1 MSFKSFFAVAAFGIA
16 AASSANAGV
25 VTTTATGT
33 INYVDSMNGAYGNVQ
48 VGQSFNL
55 VMSFAYDPSQI
66 YSYSYNYGGYNGC
79 STCLYGYNQAY
90 SASPLSISLKVNGQV
105 LSPKVTFTNTYALAS
120 ETSDLG
126 WEEYLQSGSSGSF
139 YDGNT
144 YSSSQIY
151 AYMGG
156 YNLHNGLAS
165 FEGSVS
171 AGQATST
178 GFGFQQY
185 FYDYQSGF
193 SSSDYLYGTVDSLI
207 VTTNAVPEPASI
219 ALLAFGLFGLG
230 VARRRQVKK

>member
-16 AASSANAGV
+16 AASAANAAV
-25 VTTTATGT
+25 ITTTATGT
-33 INYVDSMNGAYGNVQ
+33 INYVDSVNGAYGNVQ

-66 YSYSYNYGGYNGC
+66 YSYSYNYSGYNGC
-79 STCLYGYNQAY
+79 SSCLYGYTQANSY
-90 SASPLSISLKVNGQV
+90 SPLSISLKVNGQV
-105 LSPKVTFTNTYALAS
+105 LSPQGTFTNSYAYAS

-144 YSSSQIY
+144 SSSSYIY

-156 YNLHNGLAS
+156 ANLLNGLAS
-165 FEGSVS
+165 FQGSVS

-178 GFGFQQY
+178 GFGLQQY
-185 FYDYQSGF
+185 FYNYQSGL

-207 VTTNAVPEPASI
+207 VTTNAVPEPAGI
-219 ALLAFGLFGLG
+219 ALLAFGIFGLG
-230 VARRRQVKK
+230 VARRRQFKK